1 VDELNFRSGKL
12 DLGQRSR
19 SGDGGREV
27 VFDFRESR
35 SSDNF
40 DLRSSSGNVLNL
52 RSGVDVLNLRSGK
65 LYLGQRSRSGNG
77 GREVVFDFR
86 KSRSSD
92 NLDLRSSSGNV
103 LDLRSGVDELNFRSG
118 KLDLRQRSRSGD
130 GSREVVFD
138 FRKSRSSDNF
148 DLRSSSGNVLDL
160 GSGMDVLN
168 LGGSDFDIGK
178 RSSDGS
184 REVVFQFGGGS
195 GDVLNFGGSEFD
207 LLDGRNWCGDLI
219 LDLRD
224 GDLMGCQMN
233 ILSRYL
239 DTMGHSSSNSVD
251 VSLVLSIWSGGARNG
266 SSQQSYKDQRIHD

>member
-1 VDELNFRSGKL
+1 VDTGL
-12 DLGQRSR
+12 DRHAV
-19 SGDGGREV
+19 GDG
-27 VFDFRESR
+27 SR
-35 SSDNF
+35 GGLHDLN
-40 DLRSSSGNVLNL
+40 LRSSSGNVLDL
-52 RSGVDVLNLRSGK
+52 RSGMDELNFRSGE
-65 LYLGQRSRSGNG
+65 LDLGQRSRSGNG

-118 KLDLRQRSRSGD
+118 KLDLRQRSRSGN